1 MKNSEE
7 MINDIYREGDRRI
20 AANKKR
26 NKKITA
32 AVSCAAVLALAFG
45 IWRGTATMRTNNELL
60 NNSQSYDQTEQKQGE
75 STANNEMPENTQAQQ
90 PQTGVTENTQIP
102 ENTEPQGD
110 VPDGQSGGE
119 TYGGDYVGSTGGFF
133 IPLLPFEGFEVTG
146 EEITDSEAQQYFSE
160 NREHFTRSLA
170 SSGVNADNLRF
181 AQKGYCHASY
191 NGSVKGEVRRN
202 FRDYIIYN
210 GEEIAAIVTLV
221 KENGVITDSI
231 AFGAPWFAEYNA
243 RLNEHRGEELVF
255 VYASWAEIVIA
266 PDGSYFSPAGT
277 DVYAFFHG
285 NGAAA
290 YEKCKFAENVYI
302 PE

>member
-1 MKNSEE
+1 MKSSEE

-45 IWRGTATMRTNNELL
+45 IWRGTAIMRTNNELL
-60 NNSQSYDQTEQKQGE
+60 NKSQSYSQTAEKQGE
-75 STANNEMPENTQAQQ
+75 NAANNEMPENTQP
-90 PQTGVTENTQIP
+90 PQTDFIENTQMP
-102 ENTEPQGD
+102 ENTEPPAE
-110 VPDGQSGGE
+110 VSDGQSGGD
-119 TYGGDYVGSTGGFF
+119 TYGGDNVGSTGGCF

-160 NREHFTRSLA
+160 RREHFANSLA

-181 AQKGYCHASY
+181 AENGYCHASY
-191 NGSVKGEVRRN
+191 NGAVKGEVRRN

-243 RLNEHRGEELVF
+243 KLNEHRGEELVF

-266 PDGSYFSPAGT
+266 PDGSYFSPLGT
-277 DVYAFFHG
+277 DVYAFFDG

-302 PE
+302 PR